1 MDFPGGAVVKTT
13 CRGLKIQ
20 SLVRELRSRMP
31 HGAAKKKKKKRVP
44 QCFRTFKPSQ
54 NCPVLALAS
63 LLVEYVCNS
72 IIQRLHLLL

>member
-31 HGAAKKKKKKRVP
+31 HGAAKKKKKKRG
-44 QCFRTFKPSQ
+44 SLS
-54 NCPVLALAS
+54 VLELSSPARIALS
-63 LLVEYVCNS
+63 LLSPLCW
-72 IIQRLHLLL
+72 